1 MAPSRRP
8 ESDQR
13 GDPRA
18 AESQPAT
25 PGAPTGAA
33 FDDPAL
39 ERRIGQIGRLLLEH
53 ARRRRTAL
61 LSRDYWSDWLMN
73 WATKDETFKNQL
85 FRFIDAF
92 PAVLTPQQVHEHLAD
107 YFLRGGVPLPLG
119 LRPALKAG
127 GLWKS
132 AMSRLISGQIRSMA
146 ARFIAGADITDA
158 LPILARLWANDTAHT
173 ITLLGE
179 RCLSAGEAL
188 AYQQAYIRV
197 LREIAP
203 AAASWPAGDRAEHD
217 HLGPIPRVNLS
228 LKLSALHPM
237 PDPLA
242 IDTIAPTLHQ
252 TIQPILD
259 EAKRLGAQIHID
271 SEQRELKELVFEVFM
286 RCAEASDVPI
296 GVVVQAYLRSAE
308 EDARRIIDWTRR
320 TGRQVTIRLVK
331 GAYWDYETAHAA
343 RMGRPVPVWSR
354 KSDTDACFERVAKMF
369 VRATPRSAHEGGVRL
384 ALGSHNARSI
394 AAVLALIEQHDLP
407 PEAVELQM
415 LYGMAGELKTSAAAA
430 LNLRV
435 REYVPVGR
443 MIPGMAYLVRR
454 LLENTSNE
462 SWLKASFRDHASA
475 DALLASPHRS
485 AATPDP
491 DIERLGDDRP
501 FGNEPTR
508 DFADR
513 SVRRAFAEAI
523 GRMPPRDDG
532 LEMIEAKTDRALAS
546 ARAALPGWGALP
558 VRDRAA
564 VLVNAA
570 ADMQRRRD
578 ELAAFIISRAGKCWR
593 EADEEVCRAIGFCAY
608 HAHQIVNLFEAHPDS
623 GRPLGVVLI
632 AALLDEP
639 LAGLCGMA
647 TAALVTGNTVL
658 ISAAQPA
665 RAIAALFCS
674 IMREA
679 GCPAEALHLLIEEA
693 QAVADHHPDVHRIED
708 DRPTGGSVIIVDESA
723 DPDSAVLG
731 VRRAAFGAAGR
742 MLFSCRRVVAL
753 EAVHDTFVQR
763 LCESTRALRIGD
775 PADPATDI
783 GPVHDRQAQ
792 DSINA
797 FIALGRTEAHAALAM
812 ELPAESALM
821 DGRHY
826 VAPHIFDDVP
836 PAGRLAGRPCPGPVL
851 SIMKS
856 ASFPEALRLARSF
869 ADTTAVGLYS
879 RTPSHIEQMRAAFS
893 ATDLFINRPVES
905 VPVGRPSM
913 DGVHLADAGAR
924 LGAAD
929 FLRRFLRP

>member
-25 PGAPTGAA
+25 LEAPTGAA

-39 ERRIGQIGRLLLEH
+39 ERRIGEIGRSLLKH
-53 ARRRRTAL
+53 ARGRRTSL
-61 LSRDYWSDWLMN
+61 LSRAYWSERLMN
-73 WATKDETFKNQL
+73 RATQDEAFKNQL

-92 PAVLTPQQVHEHLAD
+92 PAFKTPRQVHEHLAD
-107 YFLRGGVPLPLG
+107 YFLRGGVPLPAGLG
-119 LRPALKAG
+119 PALKAG
-127 GLWKS
+127 GLVKS

-146 ARFIAGADITDA
+146 ARFIAGADIPTA
-158 LPILARLWANDTAHT
+158 APILARLWANDTAHT

-188 AYQQAYIRV
+188 AYQQAHIRV
-197 LREIAP
+197 LREV
-203 AAASWPAGDRAEHD
+203 AAAAANWPAGDRAEHD

-228 LKLSALHPM
+228 LKLSALHPT

-242 IDTIAPTLHQ
+242 IDTIAPILRQ

-308 EDARRIIDWTRR
+308 EDAQRIIDWTRR

-331 GAYWDYETAHAA
+331 GAYWDHETAHAA
-343 RMGRPVPVWSR
+343 RMGWPVPVWSR

-369 VRATPRSAHEGGVRL
+369 IQATPRSAREGGVRL

-415 LYGMAGELKTSAAAA
+415 LYGMAGELKTAAAA
-430 LNLRV
+430 LKLRV

-462 SWLKASFRDHASA
+462 SWLKASFRDHVSA
-475 DALLASPHRS
+475 EALLASPHRS
-485 AATPDP
+485 AATPDQ
-491 DIERLGDDRP
+491 DIEDPGDARP
-501 FGNEPTR
+501 FRHEPPR

-523 GRMPPRDDG
+523 GRIPPHDDG
-532 LEMIEAKTDRALAS
+532 IEMIEEKTDRALAS
-546 ARAALPGWGALP
+546 ALAALPGWSERSA
-558 VRDRAA
+558 RERTA

-570 ADMQRRRD
+570 ADMRRRRD
-578 ELAAFIISRAGKCWR
+578 ELAAVIIGLAGQCWR
-593 EADEEVCRAIGFCAY
+593 EANKEVCRAIDFCAY
-608 HAHQIVNLFEAHPDS
+608 HARQAVNLFEAHPDC
-623 GRPLGVVLI
+623 GGPLGVMLI
-632 AALLDEP
+632 AAPLDEP
-639 LAGLCGMA
+639 LAGLCGLA

-658 ISAAQPA
+658 VSVPRPA
-665 RAIAALFCS
+665 RAIAGLFCS
-674 IMREA
+674 IMRDA

-693 QAVADHHPDVHRIED
+693 QAVADHHPDVHRIEV
-708 DRPTGGSVIIVDESA
+708 DRPDGGSVIIVDESA

-742 MLFSCRRVVAL
+742 MPCSCRRVVSL
-753 EAVHDTFVQR
+753 QAVHDTFVHR
-763 LCESTRALRIGD
+763 LCESTKALRIGD

-783 GPVHDRQAQ
+783 GPVLDDQAQ
-792 DSINA
+792 ESINA

-812 ELPAESALM
+812 ELPEEAALM
-821 DGRHY
+821 GGRHY
-826 VAPHIFDDVP
+826 VAPHIFRDVP
-836 PAGRLAGRPCPGPVL
+836 PAGVFANRPCPGPVL

-869 ADTTAVGLYS
+869 TGTTAVGLYS
-879 RTPSHIEQMRAAFS
+879 RTPSNIEKTRAAFS

-905 VPVGRPSM
+905 IPVGRPSM
-913 DGVHLADAGAR
+913 DGVHLARAGAQ

-929 FLRRFLRP
+929 SLRRFLRP